1 MLIDREPLYFIY
13 ESEYYWTDNSSPWV
27 FCGVVNNGLVYHSGH
42 ATVSDG
48 SYLNNMS
55 CFLKKLPGDKLQI
68 VSYDALKKL
77 LITRGINTKLLTKLK
92 VKAGI
97 KR

>member
-13 ESEYYWTDNSSPWV
+13 ESEYYWTDNSSSWV
-27 FCGVVNNGLVYHSGH
+27 FFGVVNNGLVYHAGR

-48 SYLNNMS
+48 SHLNNMS
-55 CFLKKLPGDKLQI
+55 CFTKRLPGDKLQI
-68 VSYDALKKL
+68 VSCDTLKKL
-77 LITRGINTKLLTKLK
+77 LITRGIDTKLLTKLK